1 MDRGID
7 AVLLLDGRES
17 VEQLLAFTRQPDRES
32 ALRALGEGIQ
42 ANPLW
47 VRMKGA
53 RLAARAW
60 PEPMVAAF
68 GHFSGKQKS
77 LLADLAAQLREVL
90 EHHRYIDYPA
100 AELAVE
106 RLATALRARFGEDA
120 LSRFRYTAIPRGG
133 WIVLGM
139 LSYLLDLRPDQI
151 GVPVPGMAESGESQ
165 PWVVVDDC
173 ALSGVRFQQFL
184 QRCDTPAVIFCP
196 LFAPR
201 ELCRAIERVE
211 PRVLACLN
219 AEDLRDVAPNW
230 FGATYSRWLTE
241 RREQIGEEAYWC
253 GIAEYVAFAWC
264 EPEAKYWDAK
274 AGRFQAGWNAWPP
287 SLCLKRRVQA
297 ERLRAEAAGPAEEGR
312 AQVGIVLQAAEP
324 GPLKS
329 AARVLGVPIG
339 ESVAV
344 AHFPQAAA
352 GSAPC
357 FQLDSTAADMW
368 RALLESGSL
377 EGAIS
382 LLLEEY
388 AVAPEALRRDLAAL
402 VAELDDIGVLVRCES
417 SGMNR

>member
-1 MDRGID
+1 MDRENVDRGID
-7 AVLLLDGRES
+7 AVLLLDGREAI
-17 VEQLLAFTRQPDRES
+17 EPLLAFTQQPDRES

-53 RLAARAW
+53 RLVARAW

-68 GHFSGKQKS
+68 GHFSGEQQA
-77 LLADLAAQLREVL
+77 LLADLAVQLHEML

-100 AELAVE
+100 AEQAVE
-106 RLATALRARFGEDA
+106 RLATVLRARFGEDA
-120 LSRFRYTAIPRGG
+120 LSHFRYTAIPRGG

-139 LSYLLDLRPDQI
+139 LSYLLDLRPDRI
-151 GVPVPGMAESGESQ
+151 GVPGMAERGESQ

-211 PRVLACLN
+211 SRVLACLN
-219 AEDLRDVAPNW
+219 AEDLRDVAPEW
-230 FGATYSRWLTE
+230 FGEAYPRWLRE
-241 RREQIGEEAYWC
+241 RRERIGGDAYWC

-264 EPEAKYWDAK
+264 EPETKYWDAGT
-274 AGRFQAGWNAWPP
+274 GRFEAGWNAWPP

-297 ERLRAEAAGPAEEGR
+297 AQLRAESAGLAEGE
-312 AQVGIVLQAAEP
+312 ALAGIALQAAES
-324 GPLKS
+324 GPLRS
-329 AARVLGVPIG
+329 ADRVLWVPIG
-339 ESVAV
+339 ESIAV
-344 AHFPQAAA
+344 AHFPEAAA
-352 GSAPC
+352 ESAPC
-357 FQLDSTAADMW
+357 FQLDPTAADMW
-368 RALLESGSL
+368 RALLKTGSR

-382 LLLEEY
+382 VLLEDY
-388 AVAPEALRRDLAAL
+388 AVAPEALRQDLASL
-402 VAELDDIGVLVRCES
+402 VVELEDIGVLVRQ
-417 SGMNR
+417 